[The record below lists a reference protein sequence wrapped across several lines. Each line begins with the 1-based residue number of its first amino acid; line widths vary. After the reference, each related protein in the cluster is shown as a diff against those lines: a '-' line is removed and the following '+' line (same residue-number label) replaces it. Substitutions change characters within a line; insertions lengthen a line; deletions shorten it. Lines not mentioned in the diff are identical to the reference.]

1 MQALHLEIVTPDKL
15 VLSTDVD
22 YIGAPGVDGEF
33 GILSKHISLLSALAL
48 GKLYYKQANK
58 TSWVFVSGGFLEV
71 ADNKVS
77 ILAEAAELAED
88 IDKARAQEALQRA
101 NNLLASNDANV
112 NKERAKKALARAQAR
127 LDILDVPNNK

>member
-48 GKLYYKQANK
+48 GKLYFKQGAK

-88 IDKARAQEALQRA
+88 IDKARAEEAQKRA
-101 NNLLASNDANV
+101 SDYLASNEANI
-112 NKERAKKALARAQAR
+112 NKDRAKKALARAQTR
-127 LDILDVPNNK
+127 LDISNMSK